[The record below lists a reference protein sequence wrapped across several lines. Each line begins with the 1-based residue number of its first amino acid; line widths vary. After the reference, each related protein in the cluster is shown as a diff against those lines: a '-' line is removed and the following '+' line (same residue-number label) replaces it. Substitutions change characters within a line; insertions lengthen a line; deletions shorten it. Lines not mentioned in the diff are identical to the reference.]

1 MVRSPLIPRKQP
13 KQGRAKATVAAILEA
28 SVQLLGKGG
37 LSALNTNSIA
47 ERAGVSVGSLYQYF
61 PNKDAIV
68 VALIHHQ
75 HQRQLDAL
83 AEALEGIE
91 EMTVDAGVR
100 RIVRAGMQHHLD
112 NALFASAI
120 DHEEVRLPVGDVLD
134 RILEEAGPSLMD
146 YLEVLKLKVPGLD
159 PLAALRTIPPMLR
172 AVIDVW
178 ANLSPPDLKRAE
190 EEGVRVV
197 VGYIFGNTPR
207 EMPNV
212 I

>member
-28 SVQLLGKGG
+28 SVQLLGEGG

-75 HQRQLDAL
+75 HKRQLDAL
-83 AEALEGIE
+83 TEALDGIE
-91 EMTVDAGVR
+91 SMTIDAGVR
-100 RIVRAGMQHHLD
+100 RLVHAAMRHHHD

-134 RILEEAGPSLMD
+134 LILQEAGPSLMG
-146 YLEVLKLKVPGLD
+146 YLEAIKQKVPGLD
-159 PLAALRTIPPMLR
+159 PFAALRTIPPMLR
-172 AVIDVW
+172 AVIDAW
-178 ANLSPPDLKRAE
+178 ANLSPPDLERAE

-197 VGYIFGNTPR
+197 LGYLFGNAPR
-207 EMPNV
+207 EV
-212 I
+212 STAI